1 MYPNLDAEMA
11 REKVTTKA
19 VAEALGLDERSVRNK
34 IAGKT
39 KFFYIETVKIKDT
52 FFPEADLEYLF
63 KTDEADRK
71 NRSDKKN
78 T

>member
-34 IAGKT
+34 ISGKT

-52 FFPEADLEYLF
+52 FFPKADLEYLF
-63 KTDEADRK
+63 KTDEAARK
-71 NRSDKKN
+71 AHERKQK
-78 T
+78 